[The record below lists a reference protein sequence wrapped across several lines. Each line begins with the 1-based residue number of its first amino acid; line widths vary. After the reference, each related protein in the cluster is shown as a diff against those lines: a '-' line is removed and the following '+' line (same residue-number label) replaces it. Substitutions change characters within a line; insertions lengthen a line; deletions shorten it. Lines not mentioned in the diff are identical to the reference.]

1 VLASLAVSFLFGA
14 LCPACGRDL
23 IVGAGE
29 EPIACSGCHQAYPR
43 VSGVPVLLP
52 KPDQHVT
59 LWRRQLGLLLER
71 GQRTLTAL
79 TDAAAQPQL
88 ADATRSR
95 LTSLGQA
102 VKDQVDDVATILTP
116 ALGGALT
123 AEGGGLPR
131 GVVEYIGYLY
141 RDWGWPAVGYSENE
155 PALAELGRLL
165 DGGALGRTL
174 VLGAGACGLAY
185 ELHLRHGASQT
196 VALDIDPYLLLI
208 AERIVRGESLALTE
222 ASLKWIDA
230 SEVSRQWQLAAGSGP
245 LDREAFRCVFAD
257 GVSPPFAHESF
268 DTIVTPW
275 FIDQVPRDL
284 PAFFGTLRK
293 LLRPGGRWLNQG
305 PLVYPEQ
312 TPFDRRYAREEL
324 FELARAAGLTV
335 GDWSRTSQRYL
346 VSPLTGNGKIESVLS
361 FVATRC

>member
-1 VLASLAVSFLFGA
+1 
-14 LCPACGRDL
+14 
-23 IVGAGE
+23 VGTGE
-29 EPIACSGCHQAYPR
+29 EPIACSGCLQAYPR
-43 VSGVPVLLP
+43 VAGIPVLLP

-71 GQRTLTAL
+71 GQRTLEAL
-79 TDAAAQPQL
+79 TDAAARPEL
-88 ADATRSR
+88 AEATCVR
-95 LTSLGQA
+95 LTSLGRA
-102 VKDQVDDVATILTP
+102 VKDQVDDVARIVTP
-116 ALGGALT
+116 ALGGALV

-141 RDWGWPAVGYSENE
+141 RDWGWPAAGYRENE

-165 DGGALGRTL
+165 DGAELGRTL

-185 ELHLRHGASQT
+185 ELHLRHGASET

-208 AERIVRGESLALTE
+208 AERVVRGEALGLTE

-230 SEVSRQWQLAAGSGP
+230 SEVSRQWQLEAGSGP

-284 PAFFGTLRK
+284 PVFFGTLRK

-324 FELARAAGLTV
+324 FELARTSGLAV
-335 GDWSRTSQRYL
+335 GNWSRASQRYL
-346 VSPLTGNGKIESVLS
+346 VSPLTGNGKLESVLS
-361 FVATRC
+361 FVATRG